1 MAKEPTGT
9 APEDAFIREV
19 DEEYRRDQLT
29 GFWTRYG
36 RWIVMAVGAGLIALA
51 GFLWWREDSARKVG
65 VMSEEFSAA
74 QQGLALGNAKAAEE
88 IERFAGGDYG
98 GYSVLARF
106 TKASRA
112 VQNGDNAGALGEYQ
126 ALAAD
131 TALPKAMRDLAV
143 LSAVRLEYD
152 TLKPAEIIARLKPLA
167 QPGAPWF
174 GVAGEMLAIAYMND
188 GKPELAGPIFAAISA
203 DETIAPSLRQRAQQ
217 LAASLGSLPIPEIAD
232 TSPAPAGAADADAT
246 TGKN

>member
-1 MAKEPTGT
+1 LAREPSGT

-29 GFWTRYG
+29 GFWNRYG
-36 RWIVMAVGAGLIALA
+36 RWIVIAVGIGLVALA
-51 GFLWWREDSARKVG
+51 GFLWWREEQVRNVG
-65 VMSEEFSAA
+65 VLSEEFSSA
-74 QQGLALGNAKAAEE
+74 QQGLELGNAKAVAD
-88 IERFAGGDYG
+88 IERFAAGNHG
-98 GYSVLARF
+98 GYTTLARF

-112 VQNGDNAGALGEYQ
+112 VENGDNAAALAEYQ

-131 TALPKAMRDLAV
+131 TKLPQPLRDLATIT
-143 LSAVRLEYD
+143 AVRVEYD
-152 TLKPAEIIARLKPLA
+152 TLAPAEVVKRLKPLA

-174 GVAGEMLAIAYMND
+174 GVAGEMLAVAYMAE
-188 GKPELAGPIFAAISA
+188 GKPELAGPIFAAISS

-217 LAASLGSLPIPEIAD
+217 LAASLGSLPD
-232 TSPAPAGAADADAT
+232 VAPDSAPAADAPAAEAT